1 VHYHHGHDI
10 RVVILYNRQIG
21 GVEMEER
28 KEDYR
33 NRWQRENQERI
44 IVMVDK
50 GHKNSIRTAATA
62 AGYDSLN
69 AYINDA
75 ISEKMAKKP

>member
-1 VHYHHGHDI
+1 MMSTDAKRAGNKRYLETLDDI
-10 RVVILYNRQIG
+10 RIRV
-21 GVEMEER
+21 
-28 KEDYR
+28 K
-33 NRWQRENQERI
+33 
-44 IVMVDK
+44 K
-50 GHKNSIRTAATA
+50 GEKAAIKDAATA